1 MVTTGTPSVD
11 IVMAVFTAVEQR
23 DDDALGRLCHPDV
36 EFCWPPPLPYGGSV
50 RGLARRGEGWAAYW
64 ERLQPTADLRRLQP
78 RVIAAAGQEVVVL
91 WRQRGLTPAG
101 DSLDSEVL
109 GLYRVREGKLA
120 RAQMFHFDPASVC
133 GFLARASRV
142 VPARATSAGDQLRPG
157 RTG

>member
-11 IVMAVFTAVEQR
+11 TVMAVFTAVEQR
-23 DDDALGRLCHPDV
+23 DDDALARVCQPDV

-64 ERLQPTADLRRLQP
+64 DGLQPTADLRRLQP

-91 WRQRGLTPAG
+91 WQQRGLTPAG
-101 DSLDSEVL
+101 ESLDSEVL

-120 RAQMFHFDPASVC
+120 RGQMFHFDPTSVC
-133 GFLARASRV
+133 AFLARASRAV
-142 VPARATSAGDQLRPG
+142 LVRAAPAGEQLRHG

>member
-1 MVTTGTPSVD
+1 MVTTGTPSAET
-11 IVMAVFTAVEQR
+11 VMAVFTAVEQR
-23 DDDALGRLCHPDV
+23 DDDALARVCQPDV
-36 EFCWPPPLPYGGSV
+36 ESCWPPPLPYGGSV
-50 RGLARRGEGWAAYW
+50 RGPGRRGEGWAAYW
-64 ERLQPTADLRRLQP
+64 DRLQPTADLRRLQP

-120 RAQMFHFDPASVC
+120 RGQMFHFDPASVC
-133 GFLARASRV
+133 AFLARASQA
-142 VPARATSAGDQLRPG
+142 VPARAAPAGDPLRPG